1 MPYIKDASGNY
12 LPSPTITGADGREV
26 LLRNNGT
33 AIQWRYSDTEW
44 ADLAYLDELA
54 GADGREVELGL
65 GTTHLQWHYVDDP
78 SWTNLIALSDITGPR
93 GYTGPA
99 NVLQIGT
106 VQGGDNAAATITGS
120 APSQTLN
127 LVLPKGDPSTVPGP
141 TGRGIVSIDRTA
153 GTGAP
158 GTVDTYT
165 ITYSDNSINTFQVRN
180 GADGQGMGDMLASI
194 YAESSGVVKDSAK
207 LGAQLPAYYAK
218 ASDVPSAAEKLEWSA
233 KQAQI
238 TASGI
243 LKGAGAGS
251 VSAAVAGTDY
261 IAPPTLL
268 TALPASETAL
278 QDNAEYR
285 VDSVVGTYQF
295 AFPASP
301 HRIWLRITT
310 SASPAITFPAGTKY
324 GGGAPTWKA
333 STEYEMTVVDGRVV
347 VMEMV
352 SA

>member
-165 ITYSDNSINTFQVRN
+165 ITYTNETTSTFSVYN
-180 GADGQGMGDMLASI
+180 GLD
-194 YAESSGVVKDSAK
+194 
-207 LGAQLPAYYAK
+207 
-218 ASDVPSAAEKLEWSA
+218 
-233 KQAQI
+233 
-238 TASGI
+238 
-243 LKGAGAGS
+243 GAGS
-251 VSAAVAGTDY
+251 VNLFSYT
-261 IAPPTLL
+261 
-268 TALPASETAL
+268 
-278 QDNAEYR
+278 
-285 VDSVVGTYQF
+285 F
-295 AFPASP
+295 
-301 HRIWLRITT
+301 T
-310 SASPAITFPAGTKY
+310 SASWTLTGDWYVLSIDTSSY
-324 GGGAPTWKA
+324 NLGANFIIDVYPLIGEIYVKSHGHFYPPDWQL
-333 STEYEMTVVDGRVV
+333 EMN
-347 VMEMV
+347 
-352 SA
+352 SATGAMTLKTTAAFSGKIVIIG